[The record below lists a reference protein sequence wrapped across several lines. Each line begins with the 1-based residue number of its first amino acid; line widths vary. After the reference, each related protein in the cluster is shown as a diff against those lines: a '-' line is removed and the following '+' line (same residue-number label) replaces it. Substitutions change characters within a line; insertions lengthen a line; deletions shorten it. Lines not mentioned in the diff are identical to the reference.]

1 MWQEWTPEELIGAW
15 TLLEDDWRLVAN
27 KRGATRLGF
36 ALLVKFLESEAHFPH
51 AWPNMSTATNH
62 NSRWLFPGRL
72 ADQPM
77 TPGALRAAGIKMG
90 IDLTP
95 AKRSALRQLVLD
107 APPPVVA
114 DMLGY
119 TYQTVDRHAQAAGS
133 TYSSYAA
140 LRSS

>member
-1 MWQEWTPEELIGAW
+1 
-15 TLLEDDWRLVAN
+15 
-27 KRGATRLGF
+27 
-36 ALLVKFLESEAHFPH
+36 
-51 AWPNMSTATNH
+51 
-62 NSRWLFPGRL
+62 
-72 ADQPM
+72 M
-77 TPGALRAAGIKMG
+77 TPDALRAAGIKMG

-119 TYQTVDRHAQAAGS
+119 TYQTVDRHARAAGS

-140 LRSS
+140 LRST